1 MKPKSFSI
9 LTGFLLSFVVASA
22 LAACGQMPMS
32 SNVKAMGQGH
42 AGGLVPRH
50 LTSMLDGESV
60 PTTEFAREAPYID
73 WLGNGNVNNASPG
86 TSAGLKVFW
95 YSNITHMAS
104 PDPSFTG
111 SDFARNCSG
120 QMVYSMP
127 NGKKLFLT
135 DPTSANV
142 LHVYETK
149 GAGVGMGPA
158 VAHNY
163 DAVMYD
169 AAAKWLGIVN
179 GPICVAPAYKAKW
192 DRQAWITASENFLAR
207 AAADT
212 GYRIVNGRSTAMG
225 YNGLDAVDPASHKYQ
240 TPNGASDIAAGT
252 NPPLTSGLDF
262 GGGWGGRDEG
272 CYGPGGFRLPGYT
285 NFAHD
290 DEWIAYENT
299 EILVGLID
307 NAHFVCQYG
316 FDLVDGPKAYPG
328 RLYAFASYTL
338 SYNPDTDILFDAFY
352 GTDKVQGDPEEQL
365 ILLDPIGVSNSSLK
379 DISQLALSA
388 GSNPGYGREYAAC
401 YNNGVSLGK
410 CAVLVNPYASGPPI
424 NWPFS
429 GYTKTLQF
437 NGSTILDGGTVTIGA
452 PTPSSLPPE
461 SAEIGF
467 Q

>member
-1 MKPKSFSI
+1 MKPKLFSVLI
-9 LTGFLLSFVVASA
+9 GFFLSLIIASA
-22 LAACGQMPMS
+22 LAACGQMPTS
-32 SNVKAMGQGH
+32 SDVKAMGQGRAH
-42 AGGLVPRH
+42 GLVPRH

-60 PTTEFAREAPYID
+60 PTTEFTREAPYID
-73 WLGNGNVNNASPG
+73 WLGNGNVNNATAG
-86 TSAGLKVFW
+86 RTAGLKVFW

-111 SDFARNCSG
+111 SDFARNC
-120 QMVYSMP
+120 QQQKVYSMP
-127 NGKKLFLT
+127 GNKKLYLT

-149 GAGVGMGPA
+149 GAGVGMLPA
-158 VAHNY
+158 VTNNY
-163 DAVMYD
+163 EAVMYD

-179 GPICVAPAYKAKW
+179 GPICVAPSYTQAW
-192 DRQAWITASENFLAR
+192 DRQAWITASANFIAK

-212 GYRIVNGRSTAMG
+212 GYHIVNGRSTAMG

-240 TPNGASDIAAGT
+240 TPNGASDIAAGV
-252 NPPLTSGLDF
+252 NPPSTTGLDA

-272 CYGPGGFRLPGYT
+272 CYGPGGFRGTTYG

-307 NAHFVCQYG
+307 SAHFVCQYG
-316 FDLVDGPKAYPG
+316 FGLQDTNMAHPG
-328 RLYAFASYTL
+328 RLYAFASYMLT
-338 SYNPDTDILFDAFY
+338 YNPDTDILFDAFL
-352 GTDKVQGDPEEQL
+352 GTDNVQGDPEEQL
-365 ILLDPIGVSNSSLK
+365 VFLNPALSNGSLK
-379 DISQLALSA
+379 QILQLAQPPGA
-388 GSNPGYGREYAAC
+388 NQGYGREYGAC

-410 CAVLVNPYASGPPI
+410 CAVLVNPYASGNI
-424 NWPFS
+424 NWQFT
-429 GYTKTLQF
+429 GYTKTLQL
-437 NGSTILDGGTVTIGA
+437 NGSTILDGGTVTIGGPA
-452 PTPSSLPPE
+452 PTSLPPE